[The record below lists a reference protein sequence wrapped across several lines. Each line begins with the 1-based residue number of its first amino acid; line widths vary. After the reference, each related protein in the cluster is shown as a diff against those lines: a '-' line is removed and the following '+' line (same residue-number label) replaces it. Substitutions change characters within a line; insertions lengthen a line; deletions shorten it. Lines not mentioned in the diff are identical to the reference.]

1 MTAAA
6 GAAIPT
12 SGLSSVEAARLLAAR
27 GEIRAAPTSRSYASI
42 VRANVLTV
50 FNLVLAVFGGLTL
63 AFGAWRDALFLGVLV
78 ANTVIGITQE
88 LRAKR
93 ALDRLAALV
102 APHATVV
109 RDGQPQQLPVD
120 AVVPGDLV
128 RVQPGDQ
135 LVADGVLA
143 TAAGLRVDESVL
155 TGESRPVERAARDEV
170 RSGSFAV
177 EGTGAYVVTAVGP
190 DSYAEQIAGLARA
203 FRSVR
208 SPLERALS
216 RLLLVLCAAIVP
228 LGLILGYALWERHEP
243 LSSAVPTTVAAVVT
257 LVPEGLILLASLTYA
272 VAALRMARRGVL
284 AQRLSAI
291 ESLASVDVVCI
302 DKTGTL
308 TEGRPRVV
316 DVVLAAGQGREE
328 VELALARYA
337 AATTGRNGT
346 LEAVAEAFPAGD
358 GGAAGRGAAGRG
370 AAPPAPTA
378 LGEVPFG
385 SAWRWGGVDLD
396 DGAWLLGAPELL
408 ELGPLAATAERLAAE
423 GRRIVGFARATAPL
437 AGRDPAD
444 GPPAHAVV
452 ALVVLAERLRGEA
465 RETIAFLRR
474 QGVAVKVLSGD
485 RPETVAAIAR
495 DVGIE
500 VAEAIDGSTLPDDP
514 AALAALVARATVI
527 GRIAPEG
534 KRRVVESLA
543 ASGSYVAMLGDG
555 VNDVPALKAARL
567 AIAQGSGAQMA
578 KSIADIVLVSGDFA
592 AIPQLVHEG
601 RKILRNLQR
610 VAKLFVAKSAFAAFL
625 VVSIGLTPTAYPL
638 LPRHLTLVASLTIG
652 IPGFFLALAPSSGS
666 WRSHGFLRAVGRF
679 SVPAGTAAGLAVLSS
694 YTFALHVLDL
704 PLVEART
711 VATTALMLVG
721 LYLIVALEAT
731 GLRRSAWVGSLCGVM
746 LAAYAATTVLPWSRS
761 FFALALP
768 SVAIVLTA
776 VAGSALALLG
786 LWLTGSQF
794 APGGS
799 AESD

>member
-1 MTAAA
+1 MTTLT
-6 GAAIPT
+6 GAFATT
-12 SGLSSVEAARLLAAR
+12 SGLSSAEAAALLAAR
-27 GEIRAAPTSRSYASI
+27 GELRAAPTSRSYASI

-63 AFGAWRDALFLGVLV
+63 AFGAWRDALFLGVLL

-102 APHATVV
+102 APHATVL
-109 RDGQPQQLPVD
+109 RDGQPQLLPVA

-143 TAAGLRVDESVL
+143 TASGLRLDESVL
-155 TGESRPVERAARDEV
+155 TGEWRPVQRAANDEV

-190 DSYAEQIAGLARA
+190 DSYAEQIAGVART
-203 FRSVR
+203 FRHVR
-208 SPLERALS
+208 SPLERSLS

-228 LGLILGYALWERHEP
+228 LGVILGYALWERHEP
-243 LSSAVPTTVAAVVT
+243 LSSAVPTTVVAVVT
-257 LVPEGLILLASLTYA
+257 LLPEGLILLASLTYA

-291 ESLASVDVVCI
+291 ESLAAVDVVCI

-316 DVVLAAGQGREE
+316 DVVPADGQPRGS

-337 AATTGRNGT
+337 AATTSRNGT
-346 LEAVAEAFPAGD
+346 LEAIAESFPVA
-358 GGAAGRGAAGRG
+358 GGSTPKSG
-370 AAPPAPTA
+370 AAPAAPTA

-408 ELGPLAATAERLAAE
+408 ELGPLAATAERLATE
-423 GRRIVGFARATAPL
+423 GRRVVGFARATEPL
-437 AGRDPAD
+437 AGRDPAA
-444 GPPAHAVV
+444 GPPAHAVL

-465 RETIAFLRR
+465 RETIAFLHR
-474 QGVAVKVLSGD
+474 QGVTVKVLSGD

-500 VAEAIDGSTLPDDP
+500 VAEAIDGSTLPDNP
-514 AALAALVARATVI
+514 AALAELVARATVI

-534 KRRVVESLA
+534 KRRVVEALA

-592 AIPQLVHEG
+592 AIPQLVYEG

-666 WRSHGFLRAVGRF
+666 WHSRGFLRAVGHF

-694 YTFALHVLDL
+694 YTFALHVVNL
-704 PLVEART
+704 PLVQART

-746 LAAYAATTVLPWSRS
+746 LTAYVATTVLPWSRS
-761 FFALALP
+761 FFALATP

-776 VAGSALALLG
+776 VAGSALALLA